1 MNEHY
6 YAVIMAGGSGTRLWP
21 LSRHDRPKQM
31 LRLIGNRTMFQMA
44 NDRLQGLF
52 PPEQILVVTVADQAV
67 ELQKQYPL
75 IPVENYLIEP
85 MPRGTASVVGYAA
98 AVLKKRDPQATMA
111 VLTADHYIEDVA
123 YFRNLLRAAEEA
135 AQDGSLVTLGIEPTF
150 PSTGYGYIQR
160 GERLPDVGKHAMYR
174 IRRFTEKPDEAT
186 AVRMLAQGDHD
197 WNSGMFIWRVDAIL
211 DEIQAFMPDLSLV
224 LDALYAAAGTP
235 GFDDTLQ
242 RVWPTLK
249 SVPVDYG
256 VMEKTTRAVIL
267 PAAGM
272 GWNDIGSWEALF
284 DVLPKDAK
292 GNIKIDAQ
300 HIGLDTT
307 ESLLCSEN
315 PGRLVVT
322 IGLENMI
329 IVDTADALL
338 ICPRNDAQRVR
349 ELVNILKEKG
359 LTRHL

>member
-21 LSRHDRPKQM
+21 LSRHNRPKQM

-52 PPEQILVVTVADQAV
+52 PPEQILVVTVAEQAA
-67 ELQKQYPL
+67 ELQQQYPL
-75 IPVENYLIEP
+75 IPAENYLIEP
-85 MPRGTASVVGYAA
+85 MPKGTASVVGYAA
-98 AVLKKRDPQATMA
+98 AVLRKRDPQACMA
-111 VLTADHYIEDVA
+111 VLTADHYIEDVG
-123 YFRNLLRAAEEA
+123 YFRNLLRAAEA
-135 AQDGSLVTLGIEPTF
+135 VAQSGSLVTLGIQPTF

-160 GERLPDVGKHAMYR
+160 GERLPDEGKHPVYR

-186 AVRMLAQGDHD
+186 ARTMLEQGDHD
-197 WNSGMFIWRVDAIL
+197 WNSGMFIWRVDTIL
-211 DEIQAFMPDLSLV
+211 DEISRWMPELSLV
-224 LDALYAAAGTP
+224 LDELYSAAGEVH
-235 GFDDTLQ
+235 FEETLQ

-249 SVPVDYG
+249 SVPVDTG
-256 VMEKTTRAVIL
+256 VMEKTSRAVIL

-284 DVLPKDAK
+284 EVLPKDAK
-292 GNIKIDAQ
+292 GNIKVETQ
-300 HIGLDTT
+300 HIGLDTQD
-307 ESLLCSEN
+307 SLLCADNSN
-315 PGRLVVT
+315 RLVVT

-359 LTRHL
+359 LTRFL

>member
-1 MNEHY
+1 MNEHF

-31 LRLIGNRTMFQMA
+31 LRLIGSRTMFQMA

-52 PPEQILVVTVADQAV
+52 PPEQVLVVTVADQAV

-98 AVLKKRDPQATMA
+98 VVLKQRDPQATMA

-135 AQDGSLVTLGIEPTF
+135 AQDGSLVTLGIQPTF

-160 GERLPDVGKHAMYR
+160 GERLPDVGKHARYR
-174 IRRFTEKPDEAT
+174 IQRFTEKPDEAT
-186 AVRMLAQGDHD
+186 AVQMLAQGDHD

-211 DEIQAFMPDLSLV
+211 NEIAHFMPDLSQV
-224 LDALYAAAGTP
+224 LDELYTAAGTP
-235 GFDDTLQ
+235 DFDATLQ

-307 ESLLCSEN
+307 ESLLCAEN
-315 PGRLVVT
+315 PGRLLVT

-349 ELVNILKEKG
+349 ELVNILKEKS
-359 LTRHL
+359 LTRYL